1 MGGRANAVAT
11 IVAKDVRLFARDRF
25 YLFISVLSLVFFGG
39 LFWLLPASVETT
51 ASVGVHLPGVESL
64 LEQGGRPPDALD
76 DGFGQPGEHG
86 LEVVSYGSSSQ
97 LERAVADG
105 EEIVAGLD
113 FRADFLERLTSGQ
126 PTTVRLLLAGDAPE
140 ALRPALAGA
149 VRELASAIAGDEP
162 PVVVPELD
170 EMILGVDRSDAP
182 LSMRD
187 QLRPMLIFIVLLME
201 MFALASLV
209 AVEIAQRTVTAVLV
223 TPARISDLLAAKTLF
238 GAVLAFG
245 QALLIALVTGALGH
259 AAGTVLLALAL
270 GAVLATGF
278 GLLAG
283 ATGKDFI
290 GIVFVSVVLF
300 IPLMIPAFAVLFPGT
315 PALWIRM
322 LPSYGLVEVLLRVS
336 GHGDGLA
343 EVWQHLVALLAW
355 CVAVFGA
362 GTAVLHARLRR
373 M

>member
-1 MGGRANAVAT
+1 MGGRANAVAA
-11 IVAKDVRLFARDRF
+11 IIAKDVRLFARDRF
-25 YLFISVLSLVFFGG
+25 YLFISILSLVFFGG
-39 LFWLLPASVETT
+39 LFWLLPASVEAT
-51 ASVGVHLPGVESL
+51 APIGVHLPDLELL
-64 LEQGGRPPDALD
+64 LEQRGAPPDALD
-76 DGFGQPGEHG
+76 DGLDQAGEQG
-86 LEVVSYGSSSQ
+86 LEIVDYGSSRE

-105 EEIVAGLD
+105 EEVVAGLD
-113 FRADFLERLTSGQ
+113 FPADFLDRVAGGQ
-126 PTTVRLLLAGDAPE
+126 PTTVTLLLAGDAPE

-149 VRELASAIAGDEP
+149 VRELAFTIAGEEP
-162 PVVVPELD
+162 PVAVPELE
-170 EMILGVDRSDAP
+170 EMVLGVDRSDAP
-182 LSMRD
+182 LTMRD
-187 QLRPMLIFIVLLME
+187 QLRPMLVFLVLLME

-223 TPARISDLLAAKTLF
+223 TPARIGDLLAAKTLF

-259 AAGTVLLALAL
+259 ALGTVLLALAL

-315 PALWIRM
+315 PALWIRA
-322 LPSYGLVEVLLRVS
+322 LPSYGLVEVLLRTS

-343 EVWQHLVALLAW
+343 EVWPHLAALAAW